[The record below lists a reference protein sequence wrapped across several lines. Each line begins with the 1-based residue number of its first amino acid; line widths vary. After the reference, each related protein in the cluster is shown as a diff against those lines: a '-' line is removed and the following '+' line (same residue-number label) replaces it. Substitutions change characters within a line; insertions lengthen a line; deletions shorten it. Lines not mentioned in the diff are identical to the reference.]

1 MRKRIHVDQLRVGM
15 HVVEL
20 CGSWLD
26 HPFWKSSFRV
36 DASAL
41 QALRESRV
49 RECWIDTA
57 LGGGVDSPDPDPA
70 PATDEPRRVSPVPAG
85 SSPAVA
91 PPHHRPAPSAAMPA
105 RVPLAAELER
115 AAALTLQA
123 KQAVTALFRD
133 ARLGK
138 ALEVQQCLPLV
149 DEVAGSV
156 WRNPGAFVSLAR
168 LKSRDDYTYLHSV
181 AVCALMVSL
190 ARELGQDESQAKA
203 AGLAGL
209 LHDIGKAQVPL
220 NLLQKPGKLDEA
232 EFSVLRSHP
241 ERGHAMLLEAGEAS
255 AEALDVCLH
264 HHERWDGNGYPH
276 ALAGE
281 DISLLARMGAVCDV
295 YDAIT
300 SNRPYKAAWDPAES
314 LARMAEWQ
322 GHFDQRVFHAF
333 VRMLGIYPVGALVK
347 LQSGRLAVVTEH
359 NEDKPLLPRVRAFF
373 STKSAMH
380 IAPVDIDLA
389 APGCQDRISGR
400 ESNQTWQFRHLD
412 EHWAGPDVLR
422 RIGKL

>member
-1 MRKRIHVDQLRVGM
+1 
-15 HVVEL
+15 
-20 CGSWLD
+20 
-26 HPFWKSSFRV
+26 
-36 DASAL
+36 
-41 QALRESRV
+41 
-49 RECWIDTA
+49 
-57 LGGGVDSPDPDPA
+57 
-70 PATDEPRRVSPVPAG
+70 
-85 SSPAVA
+85 
-91 PPHHRPAPSAAMPA
+91 MPA

-115 AAALTLQA
+115 AATLTLQA

-138 ALEVQQCLPLV
+138 ALEVQHCLPLV

-190 ARELGQDESQAKA
+190 ARELGQDESRAKA

-220 NLLQKPGKLDEA
+220 NLLQKPGKLDDA

-241 ERGHAMLLEAGEAS
+241 ERGHAMLLEGGEAS

-264 HHERWDGNGYPH
+264 HHERWDGKGYPH
-276 ALAGE
+276 GLGGD

-333 VRMLGIYPVGALVK
+333 VRTLGIYPVGALVR

-359 NEDKPLLPRVRAFF
+359 NDDKPLLPRVRAFF

-380 IAPVDIDLA
+380 IAPVDLDLA
-389 APGCQDRISGR
+389 APGCQDRIAGR

-412 EHWAGPDVLR
+412 ELWAGRDALR